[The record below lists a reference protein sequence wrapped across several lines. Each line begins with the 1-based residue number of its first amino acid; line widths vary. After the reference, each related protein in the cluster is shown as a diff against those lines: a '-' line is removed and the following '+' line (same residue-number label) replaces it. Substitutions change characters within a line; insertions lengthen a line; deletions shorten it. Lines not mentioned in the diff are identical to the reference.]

1 MIEWLT
7 LEELGQYLKVSR
19 AYLYKEVQGGRIPAV
34 KIGRSWRF
42 DRSRIDQWLKEKEGK
57 GVACLAPEFPW
68 SDCLEVFL
76 GGLQKTFGKR
86 FSSLWIYGSWARG
99 EAHPESDI
107 DLLIVL
113 KTIDDYWKDSNAITD
128 MAYAATFGRD
138 RSFVFSTMAVTEKA
152 FLKDM
157 EPLLMNVRREGRKA
171 A

>member
-7 LEELGQYLKVSR
+7 LDELSQYLKVSR

-42 DRSRIDQWLKEKEGK
+42 DRSRIDQWLKEKEGR
-57 GVACLAPEFPW
+57 GNGPLAPEFPW
-68 SDCLEVFL
+68 SDCLEAFL
-76 GGLQKTFGKR
+76 TSLHKAFGKR
-86 FSSLWIYGSWARG
+86 FSSLWVYGSWARG
-99 EAHPESDI
+99 EAHAESDV

-113 KTIDDYWKDSNAITD
+113 KSIDDYWKDSNVVTD
-128 MAYAATFGRD
+128 MAYEATFGRD
-138 RSFVFSTMAVTEKA
+138 RSVVFSTMVVTEKA